1 MLLNQ
6 QTDPSNVESVK
17 NALKNRKTWH
27 SFSIYC
33 KKLYLIKRLHG
44 GKLCIS
50 NVSMLHENVH
60 KWHLKYEND
69 KYFIQY
75 IKNKNKNLL

>member
-27 SFSIYC
+27 SFF
-33 KKLYLIKRLHG
+33 YLLQEIILDQETAWWKALHF
-44 GKLCIS
+44 KCFYAS
-50 NVSMLHENVH
+50 
-60 KWHLKYEND
+60 
-69 KYFIQY
+69 
-75 IKNKNKNLL
+75 